1 MGERSGTANGMC
13 RRRRQQLATACTKAS
28 IGFPRLWLRKSAD
41 GATHTRADDMHP
53 GPCYVHCCT
62 SRQSVGLS
70 VLRDCTH
77 FFAESVCVTFYA
89 SMGLMC
95 TDLPHGPGDIDRQSL
110 GFSVQQDG
118 RLSIRITQG
127 A

>member
-70 VLRDCTH
+70 VLRDRTH
-77 FFAESVCVTFYA
+77 LFAESVCVTFYA
-89 SMGLMC
+89 SMVGVDVYRLASRARRHRSPVFRLQRP
-95 TDLPHGPGDIDRQSL
+95 T
-110 GFSVQQDG
+110 G
-118 RLSIRITQG
+118 RKTFY
-127 A
+127 